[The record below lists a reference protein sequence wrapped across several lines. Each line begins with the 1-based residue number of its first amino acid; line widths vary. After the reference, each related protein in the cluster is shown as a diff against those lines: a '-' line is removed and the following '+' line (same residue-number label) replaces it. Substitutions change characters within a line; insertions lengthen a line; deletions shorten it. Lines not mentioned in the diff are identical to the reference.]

1 MDATLKEI
9 YSLVLTQWPLVAGA
23 YALLWAGLIAY
34 VGFALKRVR
43 ALERQV
49 EVLEAALARRAGA
62 SGGAAAGT
70 SGGAPTAASAATAS
84 GTSAE

>member
-34 VGFALKRVR
+34 VGFALKRMR

-62 SGGAAAGT
+62 SGGAAA
-70 SGGAPTAASAATAS
+70 AKPATTGS

>member
-43 ALERQV
+43 SLERQV

-62 SGGAAAGT
+62 APGGSSAAA
-70 SGGAPTAASAATAS
+70 
-84 GTSAE
+84 E